1 MAVFCSTP
9 FNFNEFETIKKN
21 NDTVGIVG
29 INDSTPTVIFWKKKR
44 ENENVGANSYTH
56 LFQITRAAS
65 SVGSAASSDDASV
78 AAAASIAAS
87 GNNDNDSSAASS
99 DDASVAAAASIAAS
113 GNNASSIATG
123 SDDNASS
130 AASIGSASGTD
141 SNITY
146 DDDFESD
153 NNNDGSDDKI
163 NENPD
168 TSKDAKLAAEDNH
181 DISKDEEF
189 AAELAAK
196 LAAEYNHDTSND
208 EEIARNIASSDDNDV
223 RVENENDTN
232 NAITF
237 AADFNF
243 NDKFVGNGTNGTNGK
258 HYEIPM
264 VQRSVKSFVNT
275 SKDGRKQFIKTYF
288 VNNTE
293 YYANPAMI
301 QYIME
306 MKMILTEYFKAL
318 YIKKNDQQEIN
329 ELDAIV
335 YNHVVPGNMKTG
347 YRMVYNIDIQR
358 DIFGK
363 LYDHAKPLS
372 KEELASRTDEWNK
385 ELEDICKKT
394 SLPIVNDD
402 ATTNAIQGISE
413 EIKTAG
419 NSGVQINRTNFYQ
432 VETTAEG
439 ECMYSS
445 FIFSMIYKGIG
456 TTDGT
461 GWIPMRKQLK
471 DSKKI
476 NYMGNLREV
485 LAAYICNNW
494 EYLINAN
501 VFSLSDILECLN
513 RVKSNRW
520 GEDTEIK
527 ILARMFN
534 VCVGIFK
541 QIGPDIGDTPNEVYN
556 NEGKSETNDIGQVTV
571 PNACNDKI
579 IYLLHMSTVGD
590 RGGYHYRSVI
600 NKDTQGNGGSSTR
613 KRRGGRASVRKPS
626 TKKRGHSNASKP
638 RRKSSTRKRR

>member
-1 MAVFCSTP
+1 MAVFCSTL
-9 FNFNEFETIKKN
+9 FNFSEIETIKNN

-29 INDSTPTVIFWKKKR
+29 INDSTPTVIFWKKKS
-44 ENENVGANSYTH
+44 EVGSENVNENSYTH

-78 AAAASIAAS
+78 AAS
-87 GNNDNDSSAASS
+87 GNNDND
-99 DDASVAAAASIAAS
+99 
-113 GNNASSIATG
+113 
-123 SDDNASS
+123 SS

-141 SNITY
+141 ITY
-146 DDDFESD
+146 EDDFESD
-153 NNNDGSDDKI
+153 NNDGSDDKI

-168 TSKDAKLAAEDNH
+168 TSKDAKLAAELATELAAELAAEDNN
-181 DISKDEEF
+181 DISKDEE
-189 AAELAAK
+189 L
-196 LAAEYNHDTSND
+196 
-208 EEIARNIASSDDNDV
+208 ARNIASSGDNDV
-223 RVENENDTN
+223 RVENENKNDTN
-232 NAITF
+232 NAIQF
-237 AADFNF
+237 AADFDF
-243 NDKFVGNGTNGTNGK
+243 QDFVNSGTNGTNDTNGK
-258 HYEIPM
+258 HYNIPM
-264 VQRSVKSFVNT
+264 KQRSVKSFVNT
-275 SKDGRKQFIKTYF
+275 SKNGRNKFIKTYF
-288 VNNTE
+288 VNDE
-293 YYANPAMI
+293 YYYAIPDNI
-301 QYIME
+301 RYIME

-335 YNHVVPGNMKTG
+335 YNHVVPSSMKTG

-363 LYDHAKPLS
+363 VYDRAKRLS
-372 KEELASRTDEWNK
+372 TAEYAALSAGWMT
-385 ELEDICKKT
+385 ELEAICKET
-394 SLPIVNDD
+394 SLPTVNDV
-402 ATTNAIQGISE
+402 ATATAIQNISE
-413 EIKTAG
+413 EIKKAG
-419 NSGVQINRTNFYQ
+419 NSGVQINRTNFYH

-461 GWIPMRKQLK
+461 GWIPIRKQL
-471 DSKKI
+471 SPSNKI

-485 LAAYICNNW
+485 LAYYICQN
-494 EYLINAN
+494 YKDLIKSD

-513 RVKSNRW
+513 RVKTNRW

-541 QIGPDIGDTPNEVYN
+541 QIGTKIGDTPNEVYN
-556 NEGKSETNDIGQVTV
+556 NEGKSETNDTGQVTV
-571 PNACNDKI
+571 PPGCNDKI

-590 RGGYHYRSVI
+590 SGGYHYRAVI
-600 NKDTQGNGGSSTR
+600 NKDTQGNGGSFTR
-613 KRRGGRASVRKPS
+613 KRRGGRATVGKPS
-626 TKKRGHSNASKP
+626 TKKRGHSNVSKP